1 MNIDGNVEAL
11 NCYEKEVDQVELQAE
26 RERENFR
33 NNMDDVIANLAW
45 HFKEQA
51 KISNLCYDELK
62 AIMLEDL
69 EAQI

>member
-33 NNMDDVIANLAW
+33 SYMDEAIEQLAYY
-45 HFKEQA
+45 FKSRA
-51 KISNLCYDELK
+51 KSSDLEYEELK

-69 EAQI
+69 EAQL